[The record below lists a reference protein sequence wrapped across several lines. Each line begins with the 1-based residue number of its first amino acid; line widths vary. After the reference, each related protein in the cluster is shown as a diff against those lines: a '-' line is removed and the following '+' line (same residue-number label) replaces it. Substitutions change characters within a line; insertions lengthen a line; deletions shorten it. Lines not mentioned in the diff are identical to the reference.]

1 MVYTSYIAKPLLA
14 FGYEV
19 SYKVIDRGLIEH
31 AGPVAAAKG
40 LTDISQKM
48 SS

>member
-1 MVYTSYIAKPLLA
+1 MVYTNYIAKPLLA

-19 SYKVIDRGLIEH
+19 SYKVLDRGLIEH
-31 AGPVAAAKG
+31 AGPVAAANG
-40 LTDISQKM
+40 LTSLSQKM